1 MTQKTL
7 AQAAGVSEATI
18 QSIEHGR
25 ATPNVATL
33 EALLD
38 VFGSE
43 LVVKD
48 YGEA

>member
-1 MTQKTL
+1 MPQKTL
-7 AQAAGVSEATI
+7 AQAAGVSEAPS
-18 QSIEHGR
+18 QSIAPGR

-48 YGEA
+48 YGED